1 MPPRILHLHAVL
13 PSAAD
18 QAVALAREGAPA
30 GTLVVARTQSAG
42 RGRAGHRWVSPEGG
56 VYLGL
61 VLRPR
66 VPMQCLMAVQPC
78 AQLGVLDALRGRGV
92 EGAALGWPNDLLLGD
107 AKLGCVTVDA
117 GVGEGVYAVIGV
129 NLNVAWSAALGD
141 VSETGD
147 FCAEHPLPVAALGE
161 ELAEEQLVDLAEVLA
176 EAIMARMATY
186 EADVAARRAQ
196 AGPLQPFL
204 SEYFDAIPLLGE
216 YVRASYSDGR
226 VAALGHF
233 VGIDIWDRV
242 TVRDKAGTEHEFAQ
256 EQASLRPLPQD

>member
-1 MPPRILHLHAVL
+1 MTAIYLILGGILFPLGAVGNDVIDGNRKKIL
-13 PSAAD
+13 DISQNIS
-18 QAVALAREGAPA
+18 QARRE
-30 GTLVVARTQSAG
+30 
-42 RGRAGHRWVSPEGG
+42 
-56 VYLGL
+56 
-61 VLRPR
+61 
-66 VPMQCLMAVQPC
+66 
-78 AQLGVLDALRGRGV
+78 
-92 EGAALGWPNDLLLGD
+92 NDD
-107 AKLGCVTVDA
+107 RKLGQ
-117 GVGEGVYAVIGV
+117 
-129 NLNVAWSAALGD
+129 
-141 VSETGD
+141 
-147 FCAEHPLPVAALGE
+147 
-161 ELAEEQLVDLAEVLA
+161 QL
-176 EAIMARMATY
+176 MARMATY